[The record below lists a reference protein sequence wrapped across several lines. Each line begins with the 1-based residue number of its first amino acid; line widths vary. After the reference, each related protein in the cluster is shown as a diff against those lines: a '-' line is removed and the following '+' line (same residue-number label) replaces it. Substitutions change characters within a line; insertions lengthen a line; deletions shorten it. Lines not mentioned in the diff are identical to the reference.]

1 MRRSIAI
8 LALLVAACSKEPP
21 NPAIVVDVRVFDQ
34 QMVTLKQSAA
44 VASQRASSTKDFR
57 GRTAADDFKQ
67 WVLPK
72 KTLDAIDDLRA
83 KALEQKFPN
92 DARQLLKQ
100 ASDLANGDINRINEI
115 DNYWNGNLPA
125 PFWRNYWNAL
135 FEANHVSVDPPD
147 PALVAIETRMK
158 AALDG
163 GDFAAAA
170 KASGQIGDVL
180 PASMDLAVGRILK
193 AQKGEPAFVP
203 RKTPC
208 AGEKIPPAGDR
219 PKIARA
225 ESLEAYYPP
234 DAVKRGEQGTTVLRV
249 DIDPNGCARDVAVA
263 VHSGVPAL
271 DDAALKWFEGAQF
284 SPGSTRGAPIEST
297 LVFKVKFVLQDTVPP
312 R

>member
-1 MRRSIAI
+1 MRRSIAL

-34 QMVTLKQSAA
+34 QMVTLKQSAT
-44 VASQRASSTKDFR
+44 VASQRAASTKDFR
-57 GRTAADDFKQ
+57 GRTAVDDFKQ

-83 KALEQKFPN
+83 KALEQKYPN

-100 ASDLANGDINRINEI
+100 AGDLANGDINRIKDI
-115 DNYWNGNLPA
+115 DGYWSGSLPA
-125 PFWRNYWNAL
+125 PYWRNYWNAL
-135 FEANHVSVDPPD
+135 FEANHVSVDAPD
-147 PALVAIETRMK
+147 PALVAIETRMRS
-158 AALDG
+158 ALDG

-170 KASGQIGDVL
+170 KAAQQLADVL
-180 PASMDLAVGRILK
+180 PASMDLAVGRIMK
-193 AQKGEPAFVP
+193 AQKSDPVSTP

-208 AGEKIPPAGDR
+208 PAGKVPPAGDR
-219 PKIARA
+219 PKIDRA

-249 DIDPNGCARDVAVA
+249 GIDPNGCAHDVAIA

-284 SPGSTRGAPIEST
+284 SPGSARGVPVEST
-297 LVFKVKFVLQDTVPP
+297 LAFKVKFVLQDTVQPK
-312 R
+312 